1 MGKKKEEKIEK
12 KYTIVYSLGL
22 GETGEEILQEIEI
35 DYWMEDMLAGGSV
48 IFAGNI
54 DTNRSITL
62 PFTAFRAIY
71 QNFDVKEDI
80 EKFAQFNEKMK
91 RRQELIKTQNSKEKE
106 CNKDVT

>member
-1 MGKKKEEKIEK
+1 MGKKKEEKTEK
-12 KYTIVYSLGL
+12 KYTFVYSLGL
-22 GETGEEILQEIEI
+22 GEAGEEILQEIEV

-54 DTNRSITL
+54 DTNRSITV
-62 PFTAFRAIY
+62 PFTALRAIY

-91 RRQELIKTQNSKEKE
+91 RRQELIRTQNHKEKE
-106 CNKDVT
+106 LNKDVT

>member
-12 KYTIVYSLGL
+12 KYTFVYSLGL
-22 GETGEEILQEIEI
+22 GEAGEEILQEIEV

-48 IFAGNI
+48 IFAGNV
-54 DTNRSITL
+54 DTNRSITV
-62 PFTAFRAIY
+62 PFTALRAIY

-91 RRQELIKTQNSKEKE
+91 RRQELIKTQNHKEKE
-106 CNKDVT
+106 CDKDVT

>member
-1 MGKKKEEKIEK
+1 MSKKKQEEPEK
-12 KYTIVYSLGL
+12 KYTIVYSLGI
-22 GETGEEILQEIEI
+22 GETGEELLQEMEV

-54 DTNRSITL
+54 DTNRSVTL

-71 QNFDVKEDI
+71 QNFNVKEDI

-91 RRQELIKTQNSKEKE
+91 RRQELIRTQNHREKE
-106 CNKDVT
+106 LDKDVT